1 MTKKARPHVRCPEL
15 DTALAEWVAWCEEKG
30 VTVTGDAMKLKA
42 SRFAVLLKTQAPPT
56 WSNGWLQKFNARHGF
71 GSFKSH
77 GESGSAVEA
86 SISHLQTKLKQYDL
100 CNVFN
105 MDETGLFFSMPPD
118 RTLAR
123 KRLAGRKKDKKRLT
137 IAFTCNADGSE
148 TLPPLFIGK
157 SKKPRAF
164 KKNTAAELNYT
175 NSAKAWMTQAIFVK
189 WLKDIDL
196 KFRTQHR
203 KCLLLL
209 DNARV
214 HSGYDSES
222 LTNVEVAF
230 LPPNTTSKRQPLDA
244 GIIASFK
251 RHYRQRQVQHALDK
265 LEADPTMDL
274 SSAAKLYSVDVQQ
287 AVLWSIESWNALLP
301 SVFSNCWKKT
311 GLLDYYTCEYAEP
324 GVEDDIVNELA
335 EMLTRLHPSNPMSV
349 EELLNPPDENILA
362 DEPTDEDFC
371 RVESSERENGCGQDV
386 GDGGIEDE
394 EEESTSSTY
403 PTPENLSTEELKE
416 RLQWI
421 AQLFVT
427 AGAMGVRS
435 RDVIG
440 LRTMQRVFREELAC
454 RQGHKQQKSMLDFF
468 GRPAPNGP

>member
-1 MTKKARPHVRCPEL
+1 ML
-15 DTALAEWVAWCEEKG
+15 
-30 VTVTGDAMKLKA
+30 M
-42 SRFAVLLKTQAPPT
+42 
-56 WSNGWLQKFNARHGF
+56 
-71 GSFKSH
+71 
-77 GESGSAVEA
+77 
-86 SISHLQTKLKQYDL
+86 
-100 CNVFN
+100 
-105 MDETGLFFSMPPD
+105 MDEP
-118 RTLAR
+118 
-123 KRLAGRKKDKKRLT
+123 
-137 IAFTCNADGSE
+137 
-148 TLPPLFIGK
+148 
-157 SKKPRAF
+157 
-164 KKNTAAELNYT
+164 
-175 NSAKAWMTQAIFVK
+175 
-189 WLKDIDL
+189 
-196 KFRTQHR
+196 
-203 KCLLLL
+203 
-209 DNARV
+209 
-214 HSGYDSES
+214 
-222 LTNVEVAF
+222 
-230 LPPNTTSKRQPLDA
+230 
-244 GIIASFK
+244 
-251 RHYRQRQVQHALDK
+251 
-265 LEADPTMDL
+265 
-274 SSAAKLYSVDVQQ
+274 LYSVDVQQ